1 MARKRIEPSAIF
13 SIEPQR
19 TSEVTQLSSKNNQL
33 TSGYDSLSQTV
44 EKLTIQKKQKNNVD
58 PYKWLCKVLEV
69 IPTYKVSKLAEL
81 LPGNRELD

>member
-1 MARKRIEPSAIF
+1 MARKRIEPSAIL
-13 SIEPQR
+13 SREPHR
-19 TSEVTQLSSKNNQL
+19 SSEVTQLSSKNNQL

-81 LPGNRELD
+81 LPGNLKLD